1 MCVFLRFLEHAG
13 DVCSSIGDI
22 PNLVALRSADAF
34 EMQCF
39 RGCHVF
45 PSPCPYVLN
54 AFSRFV
60 FGFIAKT
67 FRQDLDEMLRPSH
80 FLQHFQQPKLD
91 KNQPIKRQ
99 QKYLEMVTHEF
110 RAVKH
115 GNPKSQY
122 QIQDSCYSW
131 RITDIHLCCFNPD
144 ANPRMRTILSI
155 YIYPISVMESWLHCI
170 IFHSN
175 Q

>member
-91 KNQPIKRQ
+91 KN
-99 QKYLEMVTHEF
+99 
-110 RAVKH
+110 
-115 GNPKSQY
+115 
-122 QIQDSCYSW
+122 
-131 RITDIHLCCFNPD
+131 
-144 ANPRMRTILSI
+144 
-155 YIYPISVMESWLHCI
+155 
-170 IFHSN
+170 
-175 Q
+175 